1 MLCSIQVAPSEGSA
15 ELERFFSLF
24 KLCWD
29 MGGNAFMFTLSK
41 IDFKIVLYFKLYIY
55 NLLLMLI
62 FKELFIFSY
71 MNIL

>member
-41 IDFKIVLYFKLYIY
+41 IDFKIVLYLWW
-55 NLLLMLI
+55 
-62 FKELFIFSY
+62 
-71 MNIL
+71 